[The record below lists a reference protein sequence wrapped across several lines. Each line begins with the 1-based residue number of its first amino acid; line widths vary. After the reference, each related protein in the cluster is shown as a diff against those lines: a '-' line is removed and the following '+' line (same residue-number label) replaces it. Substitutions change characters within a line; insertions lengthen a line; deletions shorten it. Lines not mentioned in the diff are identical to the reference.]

1 MNRRKNI
8 ITLLIIM
15 LACLIVMAGV
25 CVSFMLDITRTVID
39 DPLSAFE
46 PQRTQEISS
55 ITAEPVSEDAPA
67 TPAPVPHDV
76 DYNGVLYN
84 KQTGYVNIVLLGF
97 DDMQDRE
104 DDGSNTDSIMVFKI
118 NMENGAI
125 DIISIPRDTW
135 TKVNE
140 YDKKGN
146 LEYTYNTKINAAY
159 SAAARKSDRY
169 DNALTAIENLLEPGD
184 QIDLDIDYYCSI
196 DIKDIPKL
204 ADAVGGVKVTL
215 EYNVPNVGNKGD
227 TVTLTGKNAQYYLRD
242 RSTGSGDITRGV
254 RHEKFMIAL
263 AKRIKEMGGK
273 QAALA
278 LYDDMLRYLTTNLSI
293 EQIAALATLLDK
305 INTDEMKMHT
315 LPGKIGSASYERPG
329 SHFGERRSVY
339 LADTPA
345 LTQMILDI
353 YYEPVN

>member
-25 CVSFMLDITRTVID
+25 CVSFVLDVTRTVIE

-46 PQRTQEISS
+46 PEQKAQTIIPEPPP
-55 ITAEPVSEDAPA
+55 AEPDASE
-67 TPAPVPHDV
+67 TPTPIPHDV
-76 DYNGVLYN
+76 DYNGVFYN
-84 KQTGYVNIVLLGF
+84 KQSGFVNIVLLGF

-104 DDGSNTDSIMVFKI
+104 NDGGNTDSIMVFKI
-118 NMENGAI
+118 NMVTGAI

-135 TKVNE
+135 TKVSE
-140 YDKKGN
+140 YDKRGN

-169 DNALTAIENLLEPGD
+169 GNALDAIENLLEPGS
-184 QIDLDIDYYCSI
+184 QIDLDLDYYCSI
-196 DIKDIPKL
+196 AVKDIPKL
-204 ADAVGGVKVTL
+204 CDAVGGVKVTL
-215 EYNVPNVGNKGD
+215 EYNVPNVGKKGE
-227 TVTLTGKNAQYYLRD
+227 TVKLNGTTAQYYLRD

-263 AKRIKEMGGK
+263 ARRIQEMGGK

-278 LYDDMLRYLTTNLSI
+278 LYDDIIRYLDINLKL
-293 EQIAALATLLDK
+293 EQVAALATLLDK
-305 INTDEMKMHT
+305 INTDTMKMHT

-329 SHFGERRSVY
+329 SHFGEYRSVY
-339 LADTPA
+339 LVDTPA

-353 YYEPVN
+353 YYQPVN